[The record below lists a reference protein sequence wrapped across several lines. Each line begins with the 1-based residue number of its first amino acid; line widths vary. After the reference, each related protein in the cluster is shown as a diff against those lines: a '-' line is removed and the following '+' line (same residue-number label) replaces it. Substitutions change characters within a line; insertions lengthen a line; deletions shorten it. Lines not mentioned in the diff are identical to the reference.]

1 MLCIGYF
8 PVFNIRGDNMYR
20 NTDYEKK
27 AKQKPSDIYLQ
38 AKLLFTAMGIVCGI
52 RATRRSPDF
61 ILIGILFGAAVGF
74 CGGLVFIA
82 FMKSQASK
90 FSKLERSEG
99 YTDAAVAAVYEMIEK
114 NPTAINKATAAVVHS
129 HRGEFQKTIAVLS
142 GIDESAFAQQ
152 PTGAELYYSQ
162 LMLAYH
168 MLGNHDK
175 ANDVYNRGN
184 YFMYTYMHSPNTGGY
199 VSMAMAVREY
209 FLQHADNALEFIT
222 ASDNAFMSGDIK
234 KEDKIPQSCVWTIN
248 CYWRALF
255 LACKGMTDDALK
267 IIDNTNG
274 IYVTDYY
281 RMALNKLRT
290 DIIAKHQPTG
300 KDTI

>member
-1 MLCIGYF
+1 
-8 PVFNIRGDNMYR
+8 MYR
-20 NTDYEKK
+20 DYNYEKK
-27 AKQKPSDIYLQ
+27 VKQKPSDVYLQ
-38 AKLLFTAMGIVCGI
+38 AKLLFAGMGAILGL

-61 ILIGILFGAAVGF
+61 TLIGILFGAAVG
-74 CGGLVFIA
+74 LVAGFVFVA
-82 FMKSQASK
+82 YMKSRASK

-99 YTDAAVAAVYEMIEK
+99 YTDAAVDAVYEMIEK
-114 NPTAINKATAAVVHS
+114 SPTAINKTTAAAVHCL
-129 HRGEFQKTIAVLS
+129 RGEFQRAVNVLS
-142 GIDESAFAQQ
+142 GVDESGFVQQ

-175 ANDVYNRGN
+175 ANDVYNRGS
-184 YFMYTYMHSPNTGGY
+184 YFMHTYMHSPNTGGY

-209 FLQHADNALEFIT
+209 FLQHADRALELIT

-234 KEDKIPQSCVWTIN
+234 EEDKLPQSCCWTIN

-255 LACKGMTDDALK
+255 LACKGLTEDALK

-281 RMALNKLRT
+281 RMALNKLRN
-290 DIIAKHQPTG
+290 DIKNKHETNG
-300 KDTI
+300 SENI

>member
-1 MLCIGYF
+1 MYKKFNYEINAKSKVSDMCI
-8 PVFNIRGDNMYR
+8 
-20 NTDYEKK
+20 
-27 AKQKPSDIYLQ
+27 QL
-38 AKLLFTAMGIVCGI
+38 KLMFALMGAMIGII
-52 RATRRSPDF
+52 ATRKF
-61 ILIGILFGAAVGF
+61 HEYTFIGILIGAVVGF
-74 CGGLVFIA
+74 VAGIIFIA
-82 FMKSQASK
+82 IIKSRSSK
-90 FSKLERSEG
+90 VLKLERSEG
-99 YTDAAVAAVYEMIEK
+99 YTDATVEAVYEMIAQK
-114 NPTAINKATAAVVHS
+114 PNLASKVTAAIIHNY
-129 HRGEFQKTIAVLS
+129 RGEFNKAITVLS
-142 GIDESAFAQQ
+142 DVNESGFDVQ
-152 PTGAELYYSQ
+152 PVGAALYYSQ